1 MQLYI
6 FGVQQLG
13 PQLLRSKD
21 YYWCAG
27 PPGEHFV
34 LAQTNIQIGRPI
46 LLADFPAA
54 VDLDLPDLSERQ
66 PLITYG
72 NVSLFSDSLELA
84 SATYQG
90 GKAMLLQVADVCIV
104 NTSKSCILE

>member
-13 PQLLRSKD
+13 PQLFSSKD
-21 YYWCAG
+21 YHWCAG

-34 LAQTNIQIGRPI
+34 LAQTNVQIGRPI
-46 LLADFPAA
+46 LLAGFPAA
-54 VDLDLPDLSERQ
+54 VDLDLPDLPEGQ

-90 GKAMLLQVADVCIV
+90 GKAMLLQVAGVCIV

>member
-1 MQLYI
+1 MQLYT

-13 PQLLRSKD
+13 QRLLRSKD
-21 YYWCAG
+21 YYWGAG

-34 LAQTNIQIGRPI
+34 LAQTNIQIGRPV
-46 LLADFPAA
+46 LLAGFPAA
-54 VDLDLPDLSERQ
+54 VDLDLPGLSEGQ

-72 NVSLFSDSLELA
+72 NLSLFSDSLELA

-90 GKAMLLQVADVCIV
+90 GKAILLQVAGVCMV
-104 NTSKSCILE
+104 NIYMWVMHT